1 MDNMKELE
9 KRWYFYKAKQS
20 LVFLNSFALVG
31 MLSLGSY
38 YTYIKADVIKSL
50 FNEKVLIAQAE
61 TKVPEVVVEPVFEEP
76 IKVAIP
82 IDKKIEEE
90 IKTIE
95 SSKVVIASK
104 NEGIRNSYLH
114 EVSLEPVIPIIDMEK
129 ESRKSSSTRTYKAPT
144 HNKTTQSKMVKAKA
158 STYLTASEL
167 STIKHEIRAKNA
179 VTSRNT
185 ENIKKINLNGSSA
198 NYIETM
204 KKKFSMSKNPR
215 EALLLAKAFY
225 AKKEYSK
232 SEAWALTA
240 NKLDSNKDESWHI
253 FAKSKAKLGQR
264 DEAIKILLSY
274 YKRSHSPK
282 TKALIVKIK
291 TGRL

>member
-9 KRWYFYKAKQS
+9 KRWYFYKAKLS
-20 LVFLNSFALVG
+20 LISLNRFAFVG
-31 MLSLGSY
+31 MMSLGSY
-38 YTYIKADVIKSL
+38 YTYTQADVIKSL
-50 FNEKVLIAQAE
+50 FNEKVLVAKAE
-61 TKVPEVVVEPVFEEP
+61 TIAPKVMVEPVLVAKAVEKPRENIIKNIEP
-76 IKVAIP
+76 T
-82 IDKKIEEE
+82 E
-90 IKTIE
+90 
-95 SSKVVIASK
+95 VVLASK
-104 NEGIRNSYLH
+104 NEGFENSSRH

-129 ESRKSSSTRTYKAPT
+129 ESRKSSSKRAYKAPT

-167 STIKHEIRAKNA
+167 SSIRQE
-179 VTSRNT
+179 VTVMDT
-185 ENIKKINLNGSSA
+185 ERIKKINLNGSSA

-204 KKKFSMSKNPR
+204 KKKFSKSKNPR

-232 SEAWALTA
+232 SEEWALTA

-253 FAKSKAKLGQR
+253 FAKSKAKLGQK
-264 DEAIKILLSY
+264 DEAIKILASY